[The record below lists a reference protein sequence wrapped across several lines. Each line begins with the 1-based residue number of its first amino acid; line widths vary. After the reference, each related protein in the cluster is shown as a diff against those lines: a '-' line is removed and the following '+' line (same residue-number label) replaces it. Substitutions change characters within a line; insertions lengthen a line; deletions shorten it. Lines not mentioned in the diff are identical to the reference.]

1 MYFMWKDKVNRL
13 LIPFETSV
21 RGVKLPNFSVPLN
34 FTEVFFLRF
43 YYSVEGAG

>member
-1 MYFMWKDKVNRL
+1 MWKDKVNRL

-34 FTEVFFLRF
+34 FREVFIFCVF
-43 YYSVEGAG
+43 TTV